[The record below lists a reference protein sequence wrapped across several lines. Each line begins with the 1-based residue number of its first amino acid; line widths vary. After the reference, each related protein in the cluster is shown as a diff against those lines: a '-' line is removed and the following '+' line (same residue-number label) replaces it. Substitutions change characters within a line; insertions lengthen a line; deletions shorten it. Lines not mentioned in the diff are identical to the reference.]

1 MHNNP
6 VFEISNAY
14 PGIIENYG
22 WLSGLAIFAP
32 TAVIGIF
39 LFTAVVSNFLLTAVV
54 GIFLLTNAPSH
65 PA

>member
-39 LFTAVVSNFLLTAVV
+39 M
-54 GIFLLTNAPSH
+54 G
-65 PA
+65 